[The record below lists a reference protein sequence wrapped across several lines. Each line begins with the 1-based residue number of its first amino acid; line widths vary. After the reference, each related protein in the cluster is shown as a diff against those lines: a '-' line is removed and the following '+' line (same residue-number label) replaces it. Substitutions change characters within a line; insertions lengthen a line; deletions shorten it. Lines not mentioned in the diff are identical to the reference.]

1 MYDKMGKY
9 ETSQIRNQKQFVAPS
24 QLGAMC

>member
-1 MYDKMGKY
+1 MGKY